1 MHKQML
7 ALTLDG
13 YCNQKRNGWVWQ
25 KKNVPD
31 HVDHNTLT
39 VSWKKKQK
47 KKQKKTKKKTRNGIV
62 LFIKALLIGLFE

>member
-39 VSWKKKQK
+39 VSWKKKK
-47 KKQKKTKKKTRNGIV
+47 KKKTGNGIV